1 MAKLLGQ
8 FKTGDYFSFY
18 ADMPEYT
25 GLLENIKCQVRNSSD
40 SLIADLDVAKDVD
53 TAGRYIFSAGNIDWA
68 TGTYSLDI
76 QTEVDGK
83 RSSTETFNVKIVK
96 DITR

>member
-8 FKTGDYFSFY
+8 FKTGDHFAFY

-25 GLLENIKCQVRNSSD
+25 GELADVKCQVRNSAD
-40 SLIADLDVAKDVD
+40 VLIADLTVTKDASID
-53 TAGRYIFSAGNIDWA
+53 GRYIFSAGNINWA
-68 TGTYSLDI
+68 PGTYVMDI
-76 QTEVDGK
+76 QTTKDGLA
-83 RSSTETFNVKIVK
+83 SSTETFSVKILK